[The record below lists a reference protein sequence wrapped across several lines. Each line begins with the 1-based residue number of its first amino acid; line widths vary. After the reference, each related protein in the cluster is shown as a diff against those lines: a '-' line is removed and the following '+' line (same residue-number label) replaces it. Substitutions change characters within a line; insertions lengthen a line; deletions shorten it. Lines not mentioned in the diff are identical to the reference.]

1 MSVPVE
7 NIHQALLMLMK
18 DTFEEV
24 RGLYLEKGTSLLE
37 TLEEISAEE
46 ASKPISDK
54 GTSIA
59 AHVEHTRFH
68 LNEIV
73 KMNKSGPREIDW
85 DESWTVSSV
94 SEEEW
99 TKLKADLKTVY
110 EQVCQ
115 IMQSF
120 TAEAVGQFLP
130 GAISVIAHSAYHLG
144 AIRQILLVVK

>member
-7 NIHQALLMLMK
+7 NIHKALLMLMK

-24 RGLYLEKGTSLLE
+24 RGLYLDKGTSLFE
-37 TLEEISAEE
+37 TLDEVSAEE
-46 ASKPISDK
+46 ASKPISEK

-73 KMNKSGPREIDW
+73 KMDQSGPREVNW
-85 DESWTVSSV
+85 DESWKVSSV
-94 SEEEW
+94 SEDEW
-99 TKLKADLKTVY
+99 RKLKADLKSVY

-115 IMQSF
+115 IMQNF
-120 TAEAVGQFLP
+120 TAEAAGQYLP